1 MTVCEKKTNSITRT
15 YVIYAN
21 KLDFSSSVYYVLCVP
36 SVRNKG
42 ENGLVDCSVTRVLGD
57 GSARKRGELA
67 TERRSG

>member
-1 MTVCEKKTNSITRT
+1 MM
-15 YVIYAN
+15 
-21 KLDFSSSVYYVLCVP
+21 FFVYRVTEYLVP
-36 SVRNKG
+36 SVRNNR